1 MTRPPRLVVVGSGIA
16 GLYAA
21 LLAAD
26 AVLDGGPACEVVLL
40 SKGTLEQSNTFYA
53 QGGVSAVLAPGEAA
67 PGDSVEAHIADTLA
81 AGAGLND
88 PDAVRVLCTEAVRDI
103 AGLGRYGVRF
113 DAGPGGGPA
122 LGLEAAHSAARIL
135 HAGGDA
141 TGACIARALVA
152 AVLDRAVLDHMD
164 RGRLRVETGAFVT
177 DLLTEHPGEG
187 QVGAAR
193 VTGVAYLADGQPR
206 HLDADAVLLATGGA
220 GRIFA
225 RTSNPSVATADGL
238 ALAWRAGAA
247 VRDLEFFQFHPTT
260 LAADEVPGAP
270 PALLISEAVRGEGA
284 VLLDA
289 AGYRFMPDYHPDAE
303 LAPRDVVSRSIALH
317 LAATRAPA
325 DSPVFLDARGIEAA
339 RGPGF
344 LARRFPTITA
354 ATRAAG
360 YDWTTQ
366 TLPVSPAA
374 HYWMGGVSTDLW
386 GRTSVPGLFAAGE
399 VACTGA
405 QGANRLAS
413 NSLLEGLVFGRRA
426 VEAILGDDPSHDGT
440 PAPHDGTSHDG
451 TPAPLDGTSH
461 DGTAPRAPH
470 DRPSLASSAREPG
483 SCGPTAAGGL
493 PLTHASAALPRDFG
507 GKGTLPAAPEVGVAK
522 TEAGPGPF
530 SREAL
535 RRLMTADAG
544 VLRSG
549 EQLREAEYVLTSW
562 AAVVRP
568 ESPTDAV
575 DPREHEDRNLLL
587 AAQLLVAAARQR
599 TGSVGAHYR
608 ADATAAAPALL
619 AAPARSNPP
628 AGAHGHRHAKASRP
642 KQRIP
647 S

>member
-1 MTRPPRLVVVGSGIA
+1 MTRRLVVVGSGIA

-21 LLAAD
+21 LLASD
-26 AVLDGGPACEVVLL
+26 AVPVAGPGGGPAVEVVLL
-40 SKGTLEQSNTFYA
+40 TKGTLEQSNTFYA
-53 QGGVSAVLAPGEAA
+53 QGGVSAVLTPGQAA
-67 PGDSVEAHIADTLA
+67 PGDSVAAHIADTRA

-103 AGLGRYGVRF
+103 AGLQRFGVNF

-141 TGACIARALVA
+141 TGARIARALVA
-152 AVLDRAVLDHMD
+152 AVLDRALQ
-164 RGRLRVETGAFVT
+164 GRLRVETGTFVT
-177 DLLTEHPGEG
+177 EVLTGHPGAG
-187 QVGAAR
+187 PAADTAR
-193 VTGVAYLADGQPR
+193 VTGVAYLSHGQPR
-206 HLDADAVLLATGGA
+206 HVDADAVLLATGGA

-260 LAADEVPGAP
+260 LAADELPGGP

-317 LAATRAPA
+317 LAATGAPA
-325 DSPVFLDARGIEAA
+325 DSPVYLDARGIEAT

-360 YDWTTQ
+360 YDWTTEM
-366 TLPVSPAA
+366 LPVSPAA
-374 HYWMGGVSTDLW
+374 HYWMGGVATDLW
-386 GRTSVPGLFAAGE
+386 ARTSVRGLYAAGE
-399 VACTGA
+399 AACTGA

-426 VEAILGDDPSHDGT
+426 VESFLSGADTEPV
-440 PAPHDGTSHDG
+440 PA
-451 TPAPLDGTSH
+451 
-461 DGTAPRAPH
+461 
-470 DRPSLASSAREPG
+470 
-483 SCGPTAAGGL
+483 GPVAV
-493 PLTHASAALPRDFG
+493 DWED
-507 GKGTLPAAPEVGVAK
+507 LPALGTGQGTV
-522 TEAGPGPF
+522 PF
-530 SREAL
+530 SRDAL
-535 RRLMTADAG
+535 RRLMTRAAG
-544 VLRSG
+544 VMRAGPELDAASLR
-549 EQLREAEYVLTSW
+549 LAEW
-562 AAVVRP
+562 AAATAGEDR
-568 ESPTDAV
+568 SRL
-575 DPREHEDRNLLL
+575 DPSGHEDRNLLL
-587 AAQLLVAAARQR
+587 AARLLVAAARHR

-608 ADATAAAPALL
+608 ADTGTAAALAAVP
-619 AAPARSNPP
+619 AAPARSTPP
-628 AGAHGHRHAKASRP
+628 AGTHSHWHAAASRP
-642 KQRIP
+642 KQRI
-647 S
+647 SS

>member
-1 MTRPPRLVVVGSGIA
+1 MVGSGIA

-21 LLAAD
+21 LLASD

-40 SKGTLEQSNTFYA
+40 SKGNLEQSNTFYA
-53 QGGVSAVLAPGEAA
+53 QGGVSAVLTPGEAA
-67 PGDSVEAHIADTLA
+67 PGDSVAAHIADTLA
-81 AGAGLND
+81 AGAGHND
-88 PDAVRVLCTEAVRDI
+88 PEAVRVLCTEAVRDI
-103 AGLGRYGVRF
+103 AGLQRFGVHF
-113 DAGPGGGPA
+113 DAGPSGGPA

-141 TGACIARALVA
+141 TGACITRALVA
-152 AVLDRAVLDHMD
+152 SVLERAVLN
-164 RGRLRVETGAFVT
+164 RTGQGRLRVETGAFVT
-177 DLLTEHPGEG
+177 ELLTRLPEPGTTA
-187 QVGAAR
+187 GAPR
-193 VTGVAYLADGQPR
+193 VTGVAYLSSGQR
-206 HLDADAVLLATGGA
+206 RQLDADAVLLATGGG
-220 GRIFA
+220 GRLFA

-238 ALAWRAGAA
+238 ALAWRAGAS

-260 LAADEVPGAP
+260 LAADEVPGGP

-317 LAATRAPA
+317 LAATGAPA
-325 DSPVFLDARGIEAA
+325 DSPVFLDARGIETA

-344 LARRFPTITA
+344 LARRFPSITA

-386 GRTSVPGLFAAGE
+386 GRTSVPGLYAAGE

-426 VEAILGDDPSHDGT
+426 VEAFLAGDPSH
-440 PAPHDGTSHDG
+440 GTS
-451 TPAPLDGTSH
+451 T
-461 DGTAPRAPH
+461 
-470 DRPSLASSAREPG
+470 
-483 SCGPTAAGGL
+483 
-493 PLTHASAALPRDFG
+493 PRDV
-507 GKGTLPAAPEVGVAK
+507 PAAAEVGVK
-522 TEAGPGPF
+522 IVSDSGPF

-549 EQLREAEYVLTSW
+549 ERLREAEDVLASW

-568 ESPTDAV
+568 GIVTDAA
-575 DPREHEDRNLLL
+575 DPGEHEDRNLLL

-608 ADATAAAPALL
+608 ADADTAATVPALL
-619 AAPARSNPP
+619 AAPARSTPP
-628 AGAHGHRHAKASRP
+628 AGAHGHRRAAASRP
-642 KQRIP
+642 KQRI
-647 S
+647 SS

>member
-1 MTRPPRLVVVGSGIA
+1 MVGSGIA

-21 LLAAD
+21 LLASD
-26 AVLDGGPACEVVLL
+26 AGLDGGPACEVVLL

-53 QGGVSAVLAPGEAA
+53 QGGVSAVLTHGEAA
-67 PGDSVEAHIADTLA
+67 PGDSVAAHIADTLA

-88 PDAVRVLCTEAVRDI
+88 PEAVRVLCTEAVRDI
-103 AGLGRYGVRF
+103 AGLQRFGVHF
-113 DAGPGGGPA
+113 DAAPSGGPA

-141 TGACIARALVA
+141 TGACITRALGA
-152 AVLDRAVLDHMD
+152 AVLERAVLN
-164 RGRLRVETGAFVT
+164 RTGQGRLRVETGAFVT
-177 DLLTEHPGEG
+177 ELLTDFAQPGPTAG
-187 QVGAAR
+187 PAR

-206 HLDADAVLLATGGA
+206 QLDADAVLLATGGA
-220 GRIFA
+220 GRLFA

-238 ALAWRAGAA
+238 ALAWRAGAS

-260 LAADEVPGAP
+260 LAADEVPGGP

-289 AGYRFMPDYHPDAE
+289 AGHRFMPDYHPDAE

-317 LAATRAPA
+317 LAATGAPA

-344 LARRFPTITA
+344 LARRFPSITA
-354 ATRAAG
+354 ATRAVG

-366 TLPVSPAA
+366 TLSVSPAA

-386 GRTSVPGLFAAGE
+386 GRTSVPGLYAAGE

-413 NSLLEGLVFGRRA
+413 NSLLEGIVFGRRA
-426 VEAILGDDPSHDGT
+426 VEAFLGTDPSHD
-440 PAPHDGTSHDG
+440 D
-451 TPAPLDGTSH
+451 
-461 DGTAPRAPH
+461 TAPRAV
-470 DRPSLASSAREPG
+470 S
-483 SCGPTAAGGL
+483 AAGGL
-493 PLTHASAALPRDFG
+493 PLTPASAAPSPDSAG
-507 GKGTLPAAPEVGVAK
+507 EAAPPAAPEVGVQSMPN
-522 TEAGPGPF
+522 AGGF
-530 SREAL
+530 SRDAL
-535 RRLMTADAG
+535 RRLMTAHAG

-549 EQLREAEYVLTSW
+549 EQLREAEAALAAW

-568 ESPTDAV
+568 GIVTDAA
-575 DPREHEDRNLLL
+575 DPQEHEDRNLLL

-599 TGSVGAHYR
+599 TGSVGAHHR
-608 ADATAAAPALL
+608 ADADTAAALPAVL
-619 AAPARSNPP
+619 ATPARSTPP
-628 AGAHGHRHAKASRP
+628 AGAHGHRRPAASRP
-642 KQRIP
+642 KQRI
-647 S
+647 SS

>member
-1 MTRPPRLVVVGSGIA
+1 VTRRIVIVGSGIA

-21 LLAAD
+21 LLASD
-26 AVLDGGPACEVVLL
+26 AAASGRPEVVLL
-40 SKGTLEQSNTFYA
+40 SKGPLEQSNTFYA
-53 QGGVSAVLAPGEAA
+53 QGGISAVLPAGEAA
-67 PGDSVEAHIADTLA
+67 PGDSVAAHIADTLA
-81 AGAGLND
+81 AGAGLNN
-88 PDAVRVLCTEAVRDI
+88 PEAVRVLCTEAARDI
-103 AGLGRYGVRF
+103 DGLRRFGVHF
-113 DAGPGGGPA
+113 DTGPGGGPA

-152 AVLDRAVLDHMD
+152 AVRERSVQ
-164 RGRLRVETGAFVT
+164 GRLRVETGAFVT
-177 DLLTEHPGEG
+177 ELLTGRTAG
-187 QVGAAR
+187 DTAGA
-193 VTGVAYLADGQPR
+193 VTGVAYLADGRPKR
-206 HLDADAVLLATGGA
+206 LDADAVLLATGGA
-220 GRIFA
+220 GRLFA

-260 LAADEVPGAP
+260 LAAEEVPGGP

-289 AGYRFMPDYHPDAE
+289 SGYRFMPDYHPQAE

-317 LAATRAPA
+317 LAATGAPA
-325 DSPVFLDARGIEAA
+325 DSPVYLDARGIEAA

-360 YDWTTQ
+360 YDWSTEA
-366 TLPVSPAA
+366 LPVSPAA
-374 HYWMGGVSTDLW
+374 HYWMGGVATDLR
-386 GRTSVPGLFAAGE
+386 GRTSVPGLYAAGE
-399 VACTGA
+399 VACTGV

-426 VEAILGDDPSHDGT
+426 VEAFLGGETGWVSAGASFDAVP
-440 PAPHDGTSHDG
+440 
-451 TPAPLDGTSH
+451 
-461 DGTAPRAPH
+461 PRAPH
-470 DRPSLASSAREPG
+470 DRPNLASSARGPG

-493 PLTHASAALPRDFG
+493 PLTHASAALSRDFAG
-507 GKGTLPAAPEVGVAK
+507 EETLPAAPEVDMKSVPHP
-522 TEAGPGPF
+522 EIF
-530 SREAL
+530 SRDAL

-549 EQLREAEYVLTSW
+549 GQLREAEATLAAW

-568 ESPTDAV
+568 GIVTNAGDQ
-575 DPREHEDRNLLL
+575 REHEDRNLLL
-587 AAQLLVAAARQR
+587 AARLLVAAARNR
-599 TGSVGAHYR
+599 TGSAGAHYR
-608 ADATAAAPALL
+608 TD
-619 AAPARSNPP
+619 
-628 AGAHGHRHAKASRP
+628 AGADTPAALPAVLVAPGRPAPTAPTAGKSGHRYAAASRP

>member
-26 AVLDGGPACEVVLL
+26 AVRDGGPACEVVLL
-40 SKGTLEQSNTFYA
+40 SKGTLEESNTFYA
-53 QGGVSAVLAPGEAA
+53 QGGVSAVLTPGEAA
-67 PGDSVEAHIADTLA
+67 PGDSVAAHVADTLA

-88 PDAVRVLCTEAVRDI
+88 PEAVRVLCTEAVRDI
-103 AGLGRYGVRF
+103 AGLGRYGVHF

-141 TGACIARALVA
+141 TGARIARALAA
-152 AVLDRAVLDHMD
+152 AVLDRAVPD
-164 RGRLRVETGAFVT
+164 RTVPARLRVETGAFVT
-177 DLLTEHPGEG
+177 DLLTEHPSRGRA
-187 QVGAAR
+187 GAVR
-193 VTGVAYLADGQPR
+193 VAGVAYLAHGQPR
-206 HLDADAVLLATGGA
+206 DLDADAVLLATGGA
-220 GRIFA
+220 GRLFA
-225 RTSNPSVATADGL
+225 RTSNPAVATADGL

-260 LAADEVPGAP
+260 LAADEIPGGP

-289 AGYRFMPDYHPDAE
+289 AGYRFLPDYHPDAE

-317 LAATRAPA
+317 LAATGAPA

-344 LARRFPTITA
+344 LSRRFPTITA

-360 YDWTTQ
+360 YDWTVQ

-386 GRTSVPGLFAAGE
+386 GRTSVPGLYAAGE

-426 VEAILGDDPSHDGT
+426 VAAILGAAGT
-440 PAPHDGTSHDG
+440 
-451 TPAPLDGTSH
+451 
-461 DGTAPRAPH
+461 
-470 DRPSLASSAREPG
+470 EPG
-483 SCGPTAAGGL
+483 PAAAAAGARDELPVADTGL
-493 PLTHASAALPRDFG
+493 
-507 GKGTLPAAPEVGVAK
+507 GTV
-522 TEAGPGPF
+522 PF
-530 SREAL
+530 SRDAL
-535 RRLMTADAG
+535 RRLMTGAAG
-544 VLRSG
+544 VMRTGAGLDAASVRLAGWAASMAGADQPGLDRSG
-549 EQLREAEYVLTSW
+549 LDQSAQ
-562 AAVVRP
+562 
-568 ESPTDAV
+568 
-575 DPREHEDRNLLL
+575 EDRNLLL
-587 AAQLLVAAARQR
+587 AARLLVAAARQR

-608 ADATAAAPALL
+608 ADADTAAACPAAPAAPALL
-619 AAPARSNPP
+619 SAPAPFTPP
-628 AGAHGHRHAKASRP
+628 AGAHGPGHATSRP
-642 KQRIP
+642 KQRI
-647 S
+647 SS